1 MSTSYGDETV
11 IIPAANGAAHTPPAP
26 GGPLFGM
33 TASQEAQYALDLG
46 LGPDH
51 LKGDARAEYD
61 RLAKLREYR
70 AKHPEASPAVPK
82 PVQAGDDPLSGV
94 GPAIAAEAVPPL
106 DPAIVQRAAYAIDYE
121 VDPATLSPDVQAAC
135 RRLKATGYTPGQPTP
150 GQPRP
155 QAGNGFTQAERSA
168 RAGKSNA
175 VRNWFTTGDARLDPD
190 SEQGKALAPAVYD
203 GWSVSSLITA
213 FFVPLA
219 GLILSIVA
227 FAEAK
232 KNHRRVHGTAV
243 GGLIVGALGSI
254 AWTLY
259 WVVVIIAWVSLSN
272 AAASYPYGG

>member
-1 MSTSYGDETV
+1 
-11 IIPAANGAAHTPPAP
+11 
-26 GGPLFGM
+26 M

-61 RLAKLREYR
+61 RLAKPREYR
-70 AKHPEASPAVPK
+70 AKHPEASPTVPK
-82 PVQAGDDPLSGV
+82 LVQPGDDPLSGV
-94 GPAIAAEAVPPL
+94 GPAIANEAVPPL
-106 DPAIVQRAAYAIDYE
+106 DPAIVQQAAYAIDYE

-135 RRLKATGYTPGQPTP
+135 RRLKATGHTPGQPTP
-150 GQPRP
+150 SQPRP

-168 RAGKSNA
+168 RTGKSNA

-190 SEQGKALAPAVYD
+190 SEQGKALAPAIYD
-203 GWSVSSLITA
+203 GWSVSSLICA

-219 GLILSIVA
+219 GLILGIVA

-232 KNHRRVHGTAV
+232 KNQRRVHGTAV
-243 GGLIVGALGSI
+243 GGVIIGALGSI